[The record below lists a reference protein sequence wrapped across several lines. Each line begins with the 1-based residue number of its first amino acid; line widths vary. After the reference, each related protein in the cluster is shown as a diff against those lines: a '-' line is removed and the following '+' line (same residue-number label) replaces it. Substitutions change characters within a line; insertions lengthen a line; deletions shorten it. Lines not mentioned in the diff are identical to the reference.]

1 VPELADLLSHVVD
14 QRASDIY
21 LKAGS
26 PPHLRVDGKLQAA
39 PFEALSAADLE
50 RTALAVLT
58 PDQAET
64 LAVEG
69 EVDFA
74 YSVAGVGRFRVHA
87 YRQRGSVALVLRRVT
102 AELPRFDE
110 LGLPSALERLTG
122 ETRGLVVVTGPAGSG
137 RTTTVNAVVDLVNR
151 TAPAHIV
158 TIEDPIEYL
167 HTDRQA
173 IVSQRE
179 MGTDVHD
186 VAGSIRRML
195 RHGPDVLVVGELAHA
210 AVVHAALDAAQ
221 AGQLVLG
228 TMTTLSA
235 AETVARL
242 ADFFPPHQQRQA
254 RHQLAS
260 SLRIVVCQ
268 RLLERVDG
276 HGRVAA
282 VEVLVNTPKVFE
294 CLVDPERSNALER
307 LMAEGAYHG
316 MQTFDQ
322 ALVTLCRDGLI
333 AIRDALAVASEPEEL
348 RLSLQSAGVGSV

>member
-1 VPELADLLSHVVD
+1 VPDLAELLRHVVD

-26 PPHLRVDGKLQAA
+26 PPHIRVDGKLQPTAFDA
-39 PFEALSAADLE
+39 PTASELE
-50 RTALAVLT
+50 RVALAVLT
-58 PDQAET
+58 PDQTEQ
-64 LAVEG
+64 LAATG
-69 EVDFA
+69 EADFA

-102 AELPRFDE
+102 AELPRYDE
-110 LGLPSALERLTG
+110 LGLPQALERLAADTS
-122 ETRGLVVVTGPAGSG
+122 GLVVVTGPAGSG

-151 TAPAHIV
+151 TAPAHVV

-167 HTDRQA
+167 HSDRVA
-173 IVSQRE
+173 MISQRE
-179 MGTDVHD
+179 VGSDVHD
-186 VAGSIRRML
+186 VAASIRRML
-195 RHGPDVLVVGELAHA
+195 RHGPDVLAVGELDAA

-228 TMTTLSA
+228 TMTSLSA
-235 AETVARL
+235 VEAVTRL
-242 ADFFPPHQQRQA
+242 VDFFPPHQQRQA

-260 SLRIVVCQ
+260 SVRLVVSQ

-276 HGRVAA
+276 KGRIAA
-282 VEVLVNTPKVFE
+282 VEVLVNTPKVYE
-294 CLVDPERSNALER
+294 CLVDPDRTNALDR

-322 ALVTLCRDGLI
+322 ALLGLCRDGLI
-333 AIRDALAVASEPEEL
+333 AVRDALAVATQPEEL
-348 RLSLQSAGVGSV
+348 RLGLQSAGVGSH